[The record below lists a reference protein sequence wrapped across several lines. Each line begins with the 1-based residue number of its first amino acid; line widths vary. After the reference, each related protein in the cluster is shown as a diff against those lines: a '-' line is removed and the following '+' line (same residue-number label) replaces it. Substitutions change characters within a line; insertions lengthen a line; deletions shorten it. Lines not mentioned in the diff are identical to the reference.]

1 MTIFSMFCY
10 KCKASNPKVS
20 MERNGTMVRVVQHC
34 YKCQK
39 KFDWQ
44 SQPFVLGRYPAG
56 NILLSFA
63 ALMAGCSIS
72 KLLLV
77 CKHMGLCV
85 YDSRTYFYHQS
96 RFLFPSILTHWES
109 YRSSLIE
116 KIKNMT
122 DVVWSGDGRFD
133 SMGHSAK
140 YGVYTLLSSPLMKI
154 VHFEL
159 VQVYK
164 IFISRHILT
173 LVATDLADGLV
184 NKH

>member
-1 MTIFSMFCY
+1 
-10 KCKASNPKVS
+10 
-20 MERNGTMVRVVQHC
+20 
-34 YKCQK
+34 
-39 KFDWQ
+39 
-44 SQPFVLGRYPAG
+44 
-56 NILLSFA
+56 
-63 ALMAGCSIS
+63 
-72 KLLLV
+72 
-77 CKHMGLCV
+77 
-85 YDSRTYFYHQS
+85 
-96 RFLFPSILTHWES
+96 
-109 YRSSLIE
+109 
-116 KIKNMT
+116 MT

-184 NKH
+184 NEH